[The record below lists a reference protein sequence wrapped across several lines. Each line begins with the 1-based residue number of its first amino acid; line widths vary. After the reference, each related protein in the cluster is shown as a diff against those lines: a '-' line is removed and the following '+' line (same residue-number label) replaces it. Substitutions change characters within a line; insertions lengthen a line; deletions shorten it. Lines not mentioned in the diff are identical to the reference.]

1 MPGGGDVDQSRPAMG
16 KSFGDVQDYFH
27 STFPDM
33 LIEDLIGFLP
43 SHEKRFTVHP
53 LVPEDAWDFFYL
65 GDLRYHHHDV
75 EILWKRDWDSEQAG
89 DQGKLYVWVD
99 GERVAESEDITVALE
114 VSLP

>member
-1 MPGGGDVDQSRPAMG
+1 MPGGGDVDQSRPAIG

-43 SHEKRFTVHP
+43 SHEKQFTIHP
-53 LVPEDAWDFFYL
+53 LVPESAWDYFYL
-65 GDLRYHHHDV
+65 GDLRYHQHDV
-75 EILWKRDWDSEQAG
+75 EILWKRDWDSEQVG
-89 DQGKLYVWVD
+89 DQSKLYVWVD
-99 GERVAESEDITVALE
+99 GERVAENDNITAALE